1 MDHNYEGASCSS
13 CVPDDCYARNL
24 KLNSPCKVVLLH
36 HHVIFSLTSSQD
48 EHLSADKGPH
58 YTQSIQYT
66 HMTLNN
72 AGYNTNS
79 GICYHYASWSPRA
92 TLATTPYY

>member
-48 EHLSADKGPH
+48 EHLSADKIKGPPVIH
-58 YTQSIQYT
+58 SP
-66 HMTLNN
+66 
-72 AGYNTNS
+72 YNIHT
-79 GICYHYASWSPRA
+79 
-92 TLATTPYY
+92 